1 MNRATGLNFLLGIFL
16 TGSTVVADDV
26 NLATGQQASADL
38 IRRFCINSSS
48 SASATEAVSATTV
61 AATPR
66 RLSVA
71 AATWPPEQMNE
82 EKNNLRVA
90 TAASPSL
97 SGDGASPL
105 PSTNALPSLP
115 SGVSEL
121 KFSEFFRQPIGPRG
135 LEYTEKLRS
144 LEGRRIRI
152 LGYMVRQ
159 EQPVEHG
166 FLLSPV
172 PLTLHESEYGLADDL
187 PVTALHVFTTKD
199 LPARIP
205 HTPGPMLLTGK
216 LSLGNRNEADG
227 RTSVVRLH
235 LDPPTP
241 EQRLAA
247 EQAVAALEKKKSSA
261 GHHDHSGHGHAH

>member
-1 MNRATGLNFLLGIFL
+1 MNKITGLNFLLGVL
-16 TGSTVVADDV
+16 LAGSTVVADDV
-26 NLATGQQASADL
+26 NLAPGQHASADL
-38 IRRFCINSSS
+38 IRRVSLNSSTP
-48 SASATEAVSATTV
+48 ASATEAASATT
-61 AATPR
+61 AGTNQ
-66 RLSVA
+66 LSTILSNNA
-71 AATWPPEQMNE
+71 PP
-82 EKNNLRVA
+82 
-90 TAASPSL
+90 P
-97 SGDGASPL
+97 
-105 PSTNALPSLP
+105 LP

-135 LEYTEKLRS
+135 FEYTEKLRS

-152 LGYMVRQ
+152 FGYMVRQ
-159 EQPVEHG
+159 ELPVDHG

-241 EQRLAA
+241 EQKQAA
-247 EQAVAALEKKKSSA
+247 EQAVAALEQKKNSV
-261 GHHDHSGHGHAH
+261 GRHDHSGEGHAH